1 MLQIYFKDANKWL
14 SMINVSAPQTRSKEP
29 LDLLMC
35 YFVYKVITN
44 KVFKKVTCQ
53 LLSR

>member
-1 MLQIYFKDANKWL
+1 
-14 SMINVSAPQTRSKEP
+14 MINVAVLHTKQAFA
-29 LDLLMC
+29 LLMC

-53 LLSR
+53 LLG